1 MLEGKRIILGVC
13 GSIACYKA
21 VELANLLTKA
31 GALVD
36 VIMTEDATRFVAPLT
51 FQSLTHRLVRHDLYA
66 HWEGEDLGHVS
77 LAEADLVLIAPASF
91 NTLAKLAHGLT
102 DNLLTATILS
112 STAPLLVAPA
122 GDRNM
127 YSHPATQANLATL
140 RERGVQVITPAHGR
154 LASGHIGLGRLPEP
168 GELVAHLSL
177 ALAKGG
183 DLAGSRFLVT
193 AGGTQ
198 EPLDPVRFIGNRSSG
213 KQGYALAQ
221 AALERGAAVTLIT
234 AASSLNPPLGAQ
246 VIRVQTAAELRDAV
260 LRAAPAHDVL
270 IMAAAPADYRPL
282 QQSEQKIK
290 KGQAEL
296 TLQLT
301 RTDDILGLLAERA
314 AEMPHLIRVG
324 FAAETENLLAN
335 AADKLA
341 RKRLHLIV
349 ANDAAASIGADSSSV
364 TILDAEGGQVS
375 LPVLP
380 KAETA
385 RLIIEQIAGLL
396 KRRTG

>member
-77 LAEADLVLIAPASF
+77 LAEADLILVAPASF

-140 RERGVQVITPAHGR
+140 RERGVQVIEPAHGR
-154 LASGHIGLGRLPEP
+154 LASGHVGLGRLPEP
-168 GELVAHLSL
+168 DELVSHISL
-177 ALAKGG
+177 ALARGG
-183 DLAGSRFLVT
+183 DLAGRSFLVT

-221 AALERGAAVTLIT
+221 AALERGATVTLIT
-234 AASSLNPPLGAQ
+234 TVSSLTPPLGAQ

-260 LRAAPAHDVL
+260 LTAAPAHDVL

-301 RTDDILGLLAERA
+301 RTDDILSLLAERA

-349 ANDAAASIGADSSSV
+349 ANDAATSIGADSSSV

-375 LPVLP
+375 LPALP

-396 KRRTG
+396 KRRAS